1 MADKEDPIKNEIKC
15 ECGENCKMGL
25 IISEIGDK
33 IKVFRD
39 NFEVEDMAK
48 IAQTVPQE
56 ILCGFGGNVRMEKVY
71 I

>member
-1 MADKEDPIKNEIKC
+1 MDQTLVDVTGKKVK
-15 ECGENCKMGL
+15 
-25 IISEIGDK
+25 IGDK
-33 IKVFRD
+33 VKVFGD
-39 NFEVEDMAK
+39 NFEPEDMAK

>member
-33 IKVFRD
+33 IKVQIFD
-39 NFEVEDMAK
+39 NRNIMSVIVNK
-48 IAQTVPQE
+48 
-56 ILCGFGGNVRMEKVY
+56 EKMLEKLK
-71 I
+71 